1 MVTTEDAVCI
11 SVIVPTYKRPEKLL
25 ETLNSLVLLPEIT
38 EIIVINDSPE
48 IPVTFQNLKVK
59 VLANPHN
66 LGEAA
71 AINNGFNNFSNRYFA
86 IISDDDPQTQ
96 DWLPNIVKALR
107 EHSGYIA
114 YYPSTRIIRGKGVER
129 TIFAKT
135 FNRIVFLKTLKAY
148 CLAGVVIDRHKLP
161 RSFNKLRQEGVIFPN
176 DLIQW
181 LELSKFGDFFAVPN
195 SFANWVSHPS
205 QLTNTIEATKK
216 SYTFLVNLMNWS
228 QENQSKLSPSLEA
241 AIFLRSL
248 QFLNRGLGGKF
259 QDGMRLFKYTY
270 NHSRNKIR
278 LLIAIFTT
286 PLMLAS
292 QKFLPWKK

>member
-1 MVTTEDAVCI
+1 MPNGHHGVCI

-25 ETLNSLVLLPEIT
+25 ETLNSLVILPEIT

-48 IPVTFQNLKVK
+48 IPITFQNLKVK

-66 LGEAA
+66 LGESA
-71 AINNGFNNFSNRYFA
+71 AINKGFNNFSNRYFA

-107 EHSGYIA
+107 EHSGYVA
-114 YYPSTRIIRGKGVER
+114 YYPSTRIINKVNVEK
-129 TIFAKT
+129 TIIAKK
-135 FNRIVFLKTLKAY
+135 FKRVVFLKTLKAY
-148 CLAGVVIDRHKLP
+148 CLAGVVIDKNKLP
-161 RSFNKLRQEGVIFPN
+161 PNFSKLRQEGVIFPN

-195 SFANWVSHPS
+195 SFANWVSHSS
-205 QLTNTIEATKK
+205 QLTNTIEVSKK

-228 QENQSKLSPSLEA
+228 QENQSKLSPALEA

-248 QFLNRGLGGKF
+248 QFLNGGLGGKF
-259 QDGMRLFKYTY
+259 QDGMKLFKYTN

-278 LLIAIFTT
+278 LFVAIFTT
-286 PLMLAS
+286 SVLLAW
-292 QKFLPWKK
+292 QKFLSWKK

>member
-1 MVTTEDAVCI
+1 MGTTEEAVCI
-11 SVIVPTYKRPEKLL
+11 SVIVPTYKRPEMLL

-107 EHSGYIA
+107 EHSGYVA
-114 YYPSTRIIRGKGVER
+114 YYPSTRIINKRNVEK
-129 TIFAKT
+129 TIIAKK
-135 FNRIVFLKTLKAY
+135 FKRVVFLKTLKAY
-148 CLAGVVIDRHKLP
+148 CLAGVVIDKNKLP
-161 RSFNKLRQEGVIFPN
+161 RDFSKLRQEGVIFPN

-195 SFANWVSHPS
+195 SFANWVSHAS
-205 QLTNTIEATKK
+205 QLTNTFEAAKK
-216 SYTFLVNLMNWS
+216 SHTFLINLMNWS
-228 QENQSKLSPSLEA
+228 RENQSKLSPSLEA

-248 QFLNRGLGGKF
+248 QFLNGGLGGKF
-259 QDGMRLFKYTY
+259 QDGMRLFKYTFKL
-270 NHSRNKIR
+270 SRNKIR

-286 PLMLAS
+286 SLMLVW
-292 QKFLPWKK
+292 QKFLSWKK